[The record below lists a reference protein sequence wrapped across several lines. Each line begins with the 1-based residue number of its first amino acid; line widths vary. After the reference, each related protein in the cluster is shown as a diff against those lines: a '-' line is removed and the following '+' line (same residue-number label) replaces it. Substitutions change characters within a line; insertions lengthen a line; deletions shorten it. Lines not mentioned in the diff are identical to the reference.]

1 MPWGPDLGAGVQEH
15 TGPDAVPT
23 VTFAAAAGDLSQ
35 IPVSGA
41 AGWRHAPPRAWSEE
55 HLPCGGRPSPS
66 ARLPQSSHLLGA
78 CGDTL
83 GMHVAAPMADET
95 AVGFWGKR
103 RWDEG

>member
-1 MPWGPDLGAGVQEH
+1 M
-15 TGPDAVPT
+15 
-23 VTFAAAAGDLSQ
+23 
-35 IPVSGA
+35 
-41 AGWRHAPPRAWSEE
+41 
-55 HLPCGGRPSPS
+55 GRPSPS